1 MRTPKTRKIVSMF
14 VISAT
19 IMSAIPASAVDQAL
33 QETLQ
38 DALYG
43 VMIGTLIGGATVAFT
58 KKPAKH
64 LVNFEVGAGC
74 GAIGGAI
81 FGLAK
86 AVKTLA
92 EIEDGKIKL
101 AMPTIVPEPV
111 DSPTASNKFA
121 LSVGLLRITY

>member
-1 MRTPKTRKIVSMF
+1 MKAPKTRKIVSMI
-14 VISAT
+14 VIS
-19 IMSAIPASAVDQAL
+19 SLLLGAIPASAVDQAL
-33 QETLQ
+33 QETFQ

-43 VMIGTLIGGATVAFT
+43 VMIGTLVGGATVAFT

-64 LVNFEVGAGC
+64 LVNFGIGAGC
-74 GAIGGAI
+74 GAIGGTI

-92 EIEDGKIKL
+92 EVEDGKVKF
-101 AMPTIVPEPV
+101 AMPTIVPEFV
-111 DSPTASNKFA
+111 DSPAASNKLA

>member
-1 MRTPKTRKIVSMF
+1 MNVPTSRKIISTL
-14 VISAT
+14 VIFAT
-19 IMSAIPASAVDQAL
+19 LLGAIPASAVDQAL

-43 VMIGTLIGGATVAFT
+43 IMIGTLVGGATVAFT

-64 LVNFEVGAGC
+64 LVNFGVGAGC
-74 GAIGGAI
+74 GAIGGTI

-92 EIEDGKIKL
+92 EVEDGKVKF
-101 AMPTIVPEPV
+101 AMPTIVPEYV
-111 DSPTASNKFA
+111 DSPAASNKLAFT
-121 LSVGLLRITY
+121 VGLLRISY